1 MLTSTSVGEGWYV
14 TRKDLNS
21 EVIDF
26 IKTHGNE
33 EDKKL
38 FSNAVQVQI
47 FSPYPLCDIVFE
59 VKLENNNT
67 IRL

>member
-38 FSNAVQVQI
+38 FDNVYKIQI
-47 FSPYPLCDIVFE
+47 FSPFPVSNIIFE
-59 VKLENNNT
+59 TKLENGNT
-67 IRL
+67 IKL